1 MTPATPPRFPP
12 ILMLL
17 AGMLTIQG
25 GAAIA
30 KGLFPQAGPLGTA
43 GLRVVLAAALL
54 TLLFRPDFRRI
65 TGPQWRLIVP
75 YGLALGLMN
84 LVFYAAL
91 SRLPLG
97 VAVTIE
103 FTGPLTLSLLLS
115 RRPADFLWVLLA
127 ASGIAL
133 MAPLDQLGSG
143 GMQGLDPLGMA
154 FALLAGFFWALYI
167 VFGGRVSRELSG
179 TLSVTAGMWV
189 AAAVTLPFALVG
201 GGAALFRPG
210 VLLAGLGVALLSSAI
225 PYSLEMQ
232 AMKFIPAK
240 VFGVLSSLEPAI
252 AAVAGLLLLD
262 EQLTLTQLLALLFVM
277 TASAGMTLTNQ
288 NRPDPSE
295 SANTLRWK
303 RRRRWRQSLREK
315 REAWKAAEK

>member
-1 MTPATPPRFPP
+1 MTPQTPPRFPP
-12 ILMLL
+12 LLMLL

-30 KGLFPQAGPLGTA
+30 KGLFPQVGPMGTA

-54 TLLFRPDFRRI
+54 SLLFRPNWRGI
-65 TGPQWRLIVP
+65 TPAQWRLIVP

-84 LVFYAAL
+84 LAFYAAL
-91 SRLPLG
+91 ARLPLG

-103 FTGPLTLSLLLS
+103 FTGPLVLSLLLS

-127 ASGIAL
+127 AAGIGL
-133 MAPLDQLGSG
+133 MAPRGD
-143 GMQGLDPLGMA
+143 MQGLDPVGIG

-167 VFGGRVSRELSG
+167 LAGSRVSRELSG
-179 TLSVTAGMWV
+179 TLSVTTGMWV
-189 AAAVTLPFALVG
+189 AAAVTLPFALA
-201 GGAALFRPG
+201 GAGTGLFAPG
-210 VLLAGLGVALLSSAI
+210 VLLAGLGVALLSSAV
-225 PYSLEMQ
+225 PYTLEMQ

-252 AAVAGLLLLD
+252 AAVAGLLLLG
-262 EQLTLTQLLALLFVM
+262 ETLTPVQWLALIAVM

-288 NRPDPSE
+288 SREQPEP
-295 SANTLRWK
+295 SANTLRWQ
-303 RRRRWRQSLREK
+303 RRRRWFESLREK
-315 REAWKAAEK
+315 RQKP